1 MDEKKTEG
9 ALLEVRNL
17 CTYFYGDNG
26 LVKAVDGVDFDLQ
39 ERTTLGIVGES
50 GSGKSVTAMSIMDL
64 LQGTTGRVVDGEVL
78 FEGQNLLQLSS
89 EERRKLRGSK
99 IAMIFQEPM
108 TSLNPVM
115 KIGQQI
121 VEGIL
126 LHTNLSKSK
135 ARQQAIAL
143 LRETGLPRAEEIVD
157 EYPHQLS
164 GGQRQRVMIAMA
176 LACKPK
182 ILIADEPTTALDVTI
197 QAQILQLM
205 RELKEKSGTSII
217 FVTHNLGVVAEM
229 CQQVLVMYCGR
240 VVEYADVE
248 ALFEQSRHPYTRG
261 LLAAIPQ
268 LGVHTRELEAIP
280 GNVPNPKRMPQG
292 CKFAPRCKQAIPIC
306 LEAEPSLFEYP
317 DGRRS
322 RCWLCK
328 KEFGGDL

>member
-1 MDEKKTEG
+1 MDEKKYKNV
-9 ALLEVRNL
+9 LLEVRNL
-17 CTYFYGDNG
+17 CTYFYGDSG
-26 LVKAVDGVDFDLQ
+26 VVKAVDGVDFSLL
-39 ERTTLGIVGES
+39 ENTTLGIVGES
-50 GSGKSVTAMSIMDL
+50 GSGKSVTVMSIMDL

-78 FEGQNLLQLSS
+78 FEGQDLLKLSN
-89 EERRKLRGSK
+89 EERRKMRGNK
-99 IAMIFQEPM
+99 MAMIFQEPM

-121 VEGIL
+121 IEGIL
-126 LHTNLSKSK
+126 LHTSLTKVEAK
-135 ARQQAIAL
+135 KQAVSL
-143 LRETGLPRAEEIVD
+143 LKETGLSRAEEIME

-205 RELKEKSGTSII
+205 RELKEKSGTSIL

-229 CQQVLVMYCGR
+229 CDQVLVMYCGR
-240 VVEYADVE
+240 VVEYANVYE
-248 ALFEQSRHPYTRG
+248 LFSNPKHPYTKG
-261 LLAAIPQ
+261 LMAAMPK
-268 LGVHTRELEAIP
+268 LGTRVSELEAIP

-292 CKFAPRCKQAIPIC
+292 CKFAPRCKNAMPIC
-306 LEAEPSLFEYP
+306 HEDEPELFQFS

-328 KEFGGDL
+328 REYGGEL

>member
-1 MDEKKTEG
+1 MDEKNTGNK
-9 ALLEVRNL
+9 LLEVRNL

-26 LVKAVDGVDFDLQ
+26 LVKAVDGVDFDLE

-64 LQGTTGRVVDGEVL
+64 LQGTTGRVVNGEVFL
-78 FEGQNLLQLSS
+78 EGQDLLKLSS
-89 EERRKLRGSK
+89 EARRKLRGSK
-99 IAMIFQEPM
+99 LGMIFQEPM

-115 KIGQQI
+115 KIGRQI
-121 VEGIL
+121 TEGIL
-126 LHTNLSKSK
+126 LHTSVSKRQAK
-135 ARQQAIAL
+135 QQAIAL
-143 LRETGLPRAEEIVD
+143 LRETGLPRAEAIAE

-176 LACKPK
+176 LACRPK

-205 RELKEKSGTSII
+205 RELKEKSGTSIL

-229 CQQVLVMYCGR
+229 CQKVLVMYCGR

-248 ALFEQSRHPYTRG
+248 ALFEEPRHPYTRG
-261 LLAAIPQ
+261 LMAAIPQ
-268 LGVHTRELEAIP
+268 LGIHTRELEAIP
-280 GNVPNPKRMPQG
+280 GNVPNPRYMPPG
-292 CKFAPRCKQAIPIC
+292 CKFAPRCKHAMPIC
-306 LEAEPSLFEYP
+306 EEQEPELFSYP

-328 KEFGGDL
+328 KEYGGDL